1 MRTAL
6 PAVYFQTLGCAKN
19 EVDTRHM
26 ALRLADEGFAIVD
39 TPQNA
44 AILVVNTCGFLEAAT
59 RESLEAVLEL
69 AEDKGDKLLIMAG
82 CVPARYHKELKGS
95 LPADLPEVDA
105 FIDVASEK
113 NIASILRE
121 LWEKKLQQ
129 PHQELQQNQQQHH
142 QQQVQ
147 RPQQTQMQQLQQNQ
161 NQQQNQQAQQQKTDT
176 TKTKMAASS
185 SHATP
190 LPASTSTASQ
200 GWAYVKISDGCNR
213 FCSFCTIPFIRGR
226 YHSRSYADIE
236 QEVRTL
242 LEEGVQEIDFV
253 GQDTGVYGQD
263 ITDKNEPQSL
273 AQLVWK
279 LAPLLREHSAKMRLL
294 YIQPDGMDE
303 ELIEAYAHC
312 DELLKYID
320 IPVQH
325 TSARLL
331 KAMKRKGSAG
341 EFKEL
346 FKTLRVRVPNLTLRT
361 TLMVGFPAETEEDV
375 SELLSFVEEVGF
387 DYVSSFAYSQE
398 EPARAAYLP
407 QQIPKEVKL
416 ERLQKL
422 LDCVQATGEKK
433 AAEHVG
439 EKTRVL
445 VCGEEDG
452 ETVGRAWFQAPDSDG
467 VVIIE
472 GATIAPGTSVS
483 VELEESCGFDL
494 IGSIADD

>member
-6 PAVYFQTLGCAKN
+6 PAVYFQTHGCAKN

-26 ALRLADEGFAIVD
+26 AQRLTDEGFSVVD
-39 TPQNA
+39 SPQDAN
-44 AILVVNTCGFLEAAT
+44 ILVVNTCGFLEAAT

-69 AEDKGDKLLIMAG
+69 AEDKGDKLLIMVG

-105 FIDVASEK
+105 FIDVVSEK
-113 NIASILRE
+113 NIASILRD
-121 LWEKKLQQ
+121 LWEEKLQQ
-129 PHQELQQNQQQHH
+129 KQQQQPHLKQQNQQNQQQQSHLE
-142 QQQVQ
+142 QQQQ
-147 RPQQTQMQQLQQNQ
+147 
-161 NQQQNQQAQQQKTDT
+161 QQQNQQVQRHQSDT
-176 TKTKMAASS
+176 NETKTATP

-190 LPASTSTASQ
+190 LPASTSTALQ

-226 YHSRSYADIE
+226 YQSRSYADIE
-236 QEVRTL
+236 QEVRAL

-263 ITDKNEPQSL
+263 ISDKNEPQSL

-279 LAPLLREHSAKMRLL
+279 LAPLFKEHSAKMRLL
-294 YIQPDGMDE
+294 YVQPDGMDE
-303 ELIEAYAHC
+303 ELIEAYADC

-331 KAMKRKGSAG
+331 KAMKRKGSAA
-341 EFKEL
+341 EFREL
-346 FKTLRVRVPNLTLRT
+346 FKTLRTRVPDLILRT
-361 TLMVGFPAETEEDV
+361 TLMVGFPGETEEDV
-375 SELLSFVEEVGF
+375 VELLSFVEEVGF
-387 DYVSSFAYSQE
+387 DYVSSFSYSQE

-407 QQIPKEVKL
+407 QQIQEEVKL
-416 ERLQKL
+416 ERLQRL

-439 EKTRVL
+439 DTARVL

-483 VELEESCGFDL
+483 VSIHESCGFDL
-494 IGSIADD
+494 IGSIVDD

>member
-6 PAVYFQTLGCAKN
+6 PAVYFQTHGCAKN

-26 ALRLADEGFAIVD
+26 AQRLTDEGFSIVD
-39 TPQNA
+39 SPQDAN
-44 AILVVNTCGFLEAAT
+44 ILVVNTCGFLEAAT

-82 CVPARYHKELKGS
+82 CVPARYHKELKRS

-105 FIDVASEK
+105 FVDVASE
-113 NIASILRE
+113 NDIASIVRD
-121 LWEKKLQQ
+121 LWEEK
-129 PHQELQQNQQQHH
+129 
-142 QQQVQ
+142 
-147 RPQQTQMQQLQQNQ
+147 
-161 NQQQNQQAQQQKTDT
+161 QQAQQQKTDT
-176 TKTKMAASS
+176 NETKTATP

-190 LPASTSTASQ
+190 LPTSISTASQ

-226 YHSRSYADIE
+226 YQSRSYTDIE
-236 QEVRTL
+236 QEVRAI

-263 ITDKNEPQSL
+263 ITDQNEPQSL

-279 LAPLLREHSAKMRLL
+279 LAPLLREHGAKMRLL

-303 ELIEAYAHC
+303 ELIEAFAHC

-325 TSARLL
+325 TSGRLL

-341 EFKEL
+341 EFREL
-346 FKTLRVRVPNLTLRT
+346 FKTLRARVPNLALRT
-361 TLMVGFPAETEEDV
+361 TLMVGFPGETEEDV
-375 SELLSFVEEVGF
+375 AELLSFVEEVGF

-407 QQIPKEVKL
+407 QQIPEEVKL
-416 ERLQKL
+416 ERLQRL

-439 EKTRVL
+439 ETTRVL

-472 GATIAPGTSVS
+472 GATIAPGTCVP

-494 IGSIADD
+494 IGSIADE

>member
-6 PAVYFQTLGCAKN
+6 PSVYFQTHGCAKN

-39 TPQNA
+39 TPQA
-44 AILVVNTCGFLEAAT
+44 ADILVVNTCGFLEAAT
-59 RESLEAVLEL
+59 RESLEGVLEL

-82 CVPARYHKELKGS
+82 CVPARYYKELKGS

-113 NIASILRE
+113 NIVSIVRD
-121 LWEKKLQQ
+121 LWE
-129 PHQELQQNQQQHH
+129 ENQQVQHH
-142 QQQVQ
+142 QSD
-147 RPQQTQMQQLQQNQ
+147 
-161 NQQQNQQAQQQKTDT
+161 AKEAKTAT
-176 TKTKMAASS
+176 P

-226 YHSRSYADIE
+226 YQSRSYTDIE
-236 QEVRTL
+236 QEVRAL
-242 LEEGVQEIDFV
+242 QEEGVQEIDFV

-263 ITDKNEPQSL
+263 IPDKNEPQSL

-279 LAPLLREHSAKMRLL
+279 LAPLLREHGAKMRLL

-303 ELIEAYAHC
+303 ELIEAFAHC

-325 TSARLL
+325 TSGRLL

-341 EFKEL
+341 EFREL
-346 FKTLRVRVPNLTLRT
+346 FKTLRARVPNLTLRT
-361 TLMVGFPAETEEDV
+361 TLMVGFPGETEEDV

-407 QQIPKEVKL
+407 QQIPEEVKL
-416 ERLQKL
+416 DRLQKL
-422 LDCVQATGEKK
+422 LDCVQTTGEKK

-439 EKTRVL
+439 ETTRVL

-483 VELEESCGFDL
+483 VELKESCGFDL
-494 IGSIADD
+494 IGSVVDD